1 MKFALIMGAS
11 GGIGQAIAFEL
22 AQDSWSLYLHYN
34 NGRDTVEQQIKELQE
49 QFPKQDFFALQMD
62 MKREESVSKFVE
74 NLFQV
79 DAVVFAS
86 GFTEYHLLTEV
97 SVTEIHDLLAV
108 HLTTPIQIIQLLQT
122 KLAKSEFGRVVF
134 ISSVYGEA
142 GSAMEVMY
150 STAKGAQSAFV
161 KAYSKEVASLGITV
175 NALAPGAIETTMI
188 QDFTPEELEALK
200 EDIPVGRLGHV
211 QDVSFW
217 VKQLVDKRSEYLTGQ
232 TITVSGGW
240 LR

>member
-11 GGIGQAIAFEL
+11 GGIGQAIVSEL
-22 AQDSWSLYLHYN
+22 AQGGWSLYLHYN
-34 NGRDTVEQQIKELQE
+34 NGKDNVEQQIKTLHE
-49 QFPKQDFFALQMD
+49 QYPKQDFFSVHMD
-62 MKREESVSKFVE
+62 MKREETVLNLIG

-86 GFTEYHLLTEV
+86 GFAEYHLLTEV
-97 SVTEIHDLLAV
+97 SVEEMHDLLAV
-108 HLTTPIQIIQLLQT
+108 HLTTPIQIIQLLQS
-122 KLAKSEFGRVVF
+122 KLARSAFGRVVF

-150 STAKGAQSAFV
+150 STAKGAQTAFV

-175 NALAPGAIETTMI
+175 NAIAPGAVETTMI
-188 QDFTPEELEALK
+188 QDFTPQELEDLK
-200 EDIPVGRLGHV
+200 EEIPVGRLGNV
-211 QDVSFW
+211 QDISFW
-217 VKQLVDKRSEYLTGQ
+217 VRQLVDKRSEYLTGQ

>member
-11 GGIGQAIAFEL
+11 GGIGQAIASEL
-22 AQDSWSLYLHYN
+22 AQDGWSLYLHYN
-34 NGRDTVEQQIKELQE
+34 NGKDSVEQQIKTLQE
-49 QFPKQDFFALQMD
+49 QFPKQDFFSVQMD
-62 MKREESVSKFVE
+62 MKQEKMVLNLID

-86 GFTEYHLLTEV
+86 GFTAYHLLTDV
-97 SVTEIHDLLAV
+97 SIEEMHDLLAV

-122 KLAKSEFGRVVF
+122 KLARSEFGRVVF

-175 NALAPGAIETTMI
+175 NAVAPGAVETNMI
-188 QDFTPEELEALK
+188 QEFTSEELEELK
-200 EDIPVGRLGHV
+200 EEIPLGRLGNV

-217 VKQLVDKRSEYLTGQ
+217 VKQLVDKRSEYMTGQ

>member
-1 MKFALIMGAS
+1 MKFALVMGAS
-11 GGIGQAIAFEL
+11 GGIGQAIAWEL
-22 AQDSWSLYLHYN
+22 AQDGWSLYLHYN
-34 NGRDTVEQQIKELQE
+34 NGKNRVEQQIKKLQE
-49 QFPKQDFFALQMD
+49 QFPKQDFFSVQMD
-62 MKREESVSKFVE
+62 MKKEEIVSKLTE
-74 NLFQV
+74 SLFQV

-86 GFTEYHLLTEV
+86 GFTEYQLLTEV
-97 SVTEIHDLLAV
+97 SVTEMHDLLAV

-122 KLAKSEFGRVVF
+122 KLARSEFGRVVF

-175 NALAPGAIETTMI
+175 NAIAPGAVETKMI
-188 QDFTPEELEALK
+188 QDFSTEELEALK
-200 EDIPVGRLGHV
+200 EEIPLGRLGNV
-211 QDVSFW
+211 QDISFW
-217 VKQLVDKRSEYLTGQ
+217 VKQLVDKRSAYLTGQ

>member
-11 GGIGQAIAFEL
+11 GGIGKAIATEL
-22 AQDSWSLYLHYN
+22 AQDGWSLYLHYN
-34 NGRDTVEQQIKELQE
+34 TGKRSVEQQIKTLQE
-49 QFPKQDFFALQMD
+49 QFPKQDFFGLQMD
-62 MKREESVSKFVE
+62 MKKEEMVSNLIE

-97 SVTEIHDLLAV
+97 SVEEMHDLLAV
-108 HLTTPIQIIQLLQT
+108 HLTTPIQMIQLLQT
-122 KLAKSEFGRVVF
+122 KLARSEFGRVVF

-175 NALAPGAIETTMI
+175 NAIAPGAVETTMI
-188 QDFTPEELEALK
+188 QDFTSEELEALK
-200 EDIPVGRLGHV
+200 DEIPSGRLGNV
-211 QDVSFW
+211 WDISFW
-217 VKQLVDKRSEYLTGQ
+217 VKQLVDKRSEYMTGQ